1 MTYRATRGRI
11 LPKISTMPRQKNEA
25 AAYLE
30 LYKLEVEKKRLQQE
44 LQKMEVRRQQIHQR
58 LAELDTQIV
67 SLEQSVPQLRENSAS
82 GVVETVTK
90 PVSKSENL
98 DSFLLEY

>member
-1 MTYRATRGRI
+1 MTYRSTRGRI

-58 LAELDTQIV
+58 LAELDTQII
-67 SLEQSVPQLRENSAS
+67 SLEQTVPQLRENSES
-82 GVVETVTK
+82 GISETVAK
-90 PVSKSENL
+90 PVSKPENL